1 MRKIFLSLVI
11 SCVAFQSY
19 GQTKEQKMNIF
30 IDQLMDKMTLEEKL
44 GQLNLSGGGIPGI
57 LSGTDGAEESVRR
70 GWLGA
75 TGGSELDK
83 IRKIQEVAVNES
95 RLGIPLLFG
104 IDIIH
109 GFKTI
114 FPIPLALSCT
124 WDTTLIEQS
133 ARIAAIEASA
143 NGITWTYSPMVDIC
157 RDARWGRIAEGGGE
171 DPWWGAQIAKAMVKG
186 YQGDDLTKEN
196 TILACLKH
204 FALYGASEAG
214 RDYNTVDMS
223 RISMYNDY
231 FPPYKAA
238 IEAGCMTVMSSF
250 NLVEAIPATGNRWL
264 LTDVL
269 RNQWGFKGFVV
280 SDYNSIGEM
289 TNHGLGDVQ
298 TVSALALQAGLD
310 MDMMA
315 NGYITTLKRS
325 LQEGRIA
332 QEEIDLACRRILQ
345 VKYRL
350 GLFDDPYKY
359 LNKERAKK
367 ETYTEDH
374 LKVARNIAAQSIVLL
389 KNDQNLLPLDKKG
402 TIAVVG
408 PLANTKEELLG
419 TWCGISVDKSATIVE
434 AIREA
439 VSSKANVIYAQGCHF
454 TDEELLA
461 RSTGLKANPDENTRL
476 INEAL
481 DKVKDA
487 DHIIAVMG
495 EPRNWSGEACSR
507 SDISL
512 PESQK
517 ELLKALSNT
526 GKPIILVLANGRPLA
541 LTWEDRKL
549 NAIIEAWHGGSEAAR
564 ALADILFGDVTPSGK
579 LTTSFPRSVGQI
591 PIYYNAKNTGRPMD
605 QNDRN
610 TSKYLDITNDPLYPF
625 GYGLSY
631 TTFEYGDMSLDKTV
645 VNGED
650 EQLTVRIKVTNTGD
664 RAGEE
669 VVQLYIGDP
678 VASISRPL
686 KELRNF
692 AKIFLQPKESK
703 EITFTIS
710 IEDLKFYN
718 SALEYVWEPGV
729 FNIFIGSN
737 SRDIKKAQ
745 VIWNK

>member
-350 GLFDDPYKY
+350 GLSM
-359 LNKERAKK
+359 
-367 ETYTEDH
+367 
-374 LKVARNIAAQSIVLL
+374 I
-389 KNDQNLLPLDKKG
+389 
-402 TIAVVG
+402 
-408 PLANTKEELLG
+408 
-419 TWCGISVDKSATIVE
+419 
-434 AIREA
+434 
-439 VSSKANVIYAQGCHF
+439 
-454 TDEELLA
+454 
-461 RSTGLKANPDENTRL
+461 L
-476 INEAL
+476 IN
-481 DKVKDA
+481 
-487 DHIIAVMG
+487 I
-495 EPRNWSGEACSR
+495 
-507 SDISL
+507 
-512 PESQK
+512 
-517 ELLKALSNT
+517 
-526 GKPIILVLANGRPLA
+526 
-541 LTWEDRKL
+541 
-549 NAIIEAWHGGSEAAR
+549 
-564 ALADILFGDVTPSGK
+564 
-579 LTTSFPRSVGQI
+579 
-591 PIYYNAKNTGRPMD
+591 
-605 QNDRN
+605 
-610 TSKYLDITNDPLYPF
+610 
-625 GYGLSY
+625 
-631 TTFEYGDMSLDKTV
+631 
-645 VNGED
+645 
-650 EQLTVRIKVTNTGD
+650 
-664 RAGEE
+664 
-669 VVQLYIGDP
+669 
-678 VASISRPL
+678 
-686 KELRNF
+686 
-692 AKIFLQPKESK
+692 
-703 EITFTIS
+703 
-710 IEDLKFYN
+710 
-718 SALEYVWEPGV
+718 
-729 FNIFIGSN
+729 
-737 SRDIKKAQ
+737 
-745 VIWNK
+745 